1 MLIKYLQ
8 DYELAR
14 WWAMLLLLLL
24 PIIVWLHVKY
34 QKKKQAAF
42 MITTI
47 HFLQQAGEMKN
58 ANHFQLLA
66 LRILGLAALII
77 AFAGPQKKFSET
89 KTKGEG
95 IDIML
100 CFDISGS
107 MTEADFEPNRLEAS
121 KLVATQ
127 FVQERPGDRIG
138 VAIFSR
144 LSFTLCPLTT
154 DHITVLSQIKNI
166 QSGYLQEDGTAIGS
180 GIATSVD
187 RLRAGTAKS
196 RILIL
201 LTDGVDFGGSIPP
214 DLAIQMAIANNVKI
228 YTIGVG
234 TDQEADKAVKTQN
247 GTIMQRK
254 KTAFNESLLQ
264 QMAAESGGQYF
275 HATDKAALI
284 KIYTNI
290 SQLEKSKVE
299 VINYNRYEEAYF
311 PFLVAAFIFLLLE
324 MLLRLTTHRQWP

>member
-8 DYELAR
+8 EYELAR

-24 PIIVWLHVKY
+24 PLIIWFHITY

-42 MITTI
+42 MITTT
-47 HFLQQAGEMKN
+47 HFLQQVAGVKSP
-58 ANHFQLLA
+58 NHFSLVA
-66 LRILGLAALII
+66 LRSLGLAALII
-77 AFAGPQKKFSET
+77 AFAGPQKKFSES
-89 KTKGEG
+89 KTIGEG

-107 MTEADFEPNRLEAS
+107 MTESDFEPNRLEAS

-144 LSFTLCPLTT
+144 LSYTLCPLTT
-154 DHITVLSQIKNI
+154 DHNTVLSQIKNI

-187 RLRAGTAKS
+187 RLRAGSAKS
-196 RILIL
+196 RIVIL
-201 LTDGVDFGGSIPP
+201 LTDGVDFGGTIPP
-214 DLAIQMAIANNVKI
+214 DLAIQMAIANKVKI

-234 TDQEADKAVKTQN
+234 TDQEVDKAVKTQN

-264 QMAAESGGQYF
+264 QMASVTGGQYF
-275 HATDKAALI
+275 HASDKAALT
-284 KIYTNI
+284 KIYANI

-299 VINYNRYEEAYF
+299 VINYNRYEAAYF
-311 PFLVAAFIFLLLE
+311 PFLLAAFMFILLE
-324 MLLRLTTHRQWP
+324 ILLRLTYYRQWP

>member
-1 MLIKYLQ
+1 
-8 DYELAR
+8 
-14 WWAMLLLLLL
+14 
-24 PIIVWLHVKY
+24 
-34 QKKKQAAF
+34 
-42 MITTI
+42 MITTT
-47 HFLQQAGEMKN
+47 HFLHQAGAEKN
-58 ANHFQLLA
+58 SIHFQLLA
-66 LRILGLAALII
+66 FRIVALASLII
-77 AFAGPQKKFSET
+77 AFAGPQKKISET
-89 KTKGEG
+89 KTIGEG

-107 MTEADFEPNRLEAS
+107 MTESDFEPSRLEAS
-121 KLVATQ
+121 KIVATQ
-127 FVQERPGDRIG
+127 FVHERPGDRIG

-154 DHITVLSQIKNI
+154 DHNTVLSQIKNI

-196 RILIL
+196 RIVIL
-201 LTDGVDFGGSIPP
+201 LTDGVDFGGTIPP
-214 DLAIQMAIANNVKI
+214 DLAIQMAIANRVKI

-264 QMAAESGGQYF
+264 QMASVTGGQYF
-275 HATDKAALI
+275 HATDKSALT
-284 KIYTNI
+284 KIYANI

-311 PFLVAAFIFLLLE
+311 PFLVAAFIFILLE
-324 MLLRLTTHRQWP
+324 IFLRLTFYRQWP